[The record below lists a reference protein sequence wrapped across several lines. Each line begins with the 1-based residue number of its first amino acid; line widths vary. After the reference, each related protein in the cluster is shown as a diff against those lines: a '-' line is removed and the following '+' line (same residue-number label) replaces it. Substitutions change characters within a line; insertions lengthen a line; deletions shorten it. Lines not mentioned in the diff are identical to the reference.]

1 MIIKFAHDHCK
12 FSLLFVLNLLFIH
25 RSLADQDQSTRQNKT
40 HIFGII
46 TSIDLLE
53 FIVKH
58 DKSGETNPGE
68 TIKQNGCHEE
78 AKDAQSIVATQS
90 EALH

>member
-1 MIIKFAHDHCK
+1 MFLSISSDD
-12 FSLLFVLNLLFIH
+12 S
-25 RSLADQDQSTRQNKT
+25 SLADQDRSTRQNKT

-58 DKSGETNPGE
+58 EKSGETV
-68 TIKQNGCHEE
+68 KQNGCHEE
-78 AKDAQSIVATQS
+78 AKGESIIARQS

>member
-1 MIIKFAHDHCK
+1 MIIVS
-12 FSLLFVLNLLFIH
+12 SLISFHPISSFLICL
-25 RSLADQDQSTRQNKT
+25 SLVDQDQTTRQNKT

-46 TSIDLLE
+46 TGIDLLE

-58 DKSGETNPGE
+58 DKSGETNSGE
-68 TIKQNGCHEE
+68 TIKQNGCHQE
-78 AKDAQSIVATQS
+78 AKDESIVAKQS